1 MMHTIAPLD
10 MVLDGMDKM
19 EHTSVDIVMHGIS
32 MQVQPISATQASIV
46 RLISGNPQDY
56 LNPSYSPGRVI
67 EFKPVI

>member
-1 MMHTIAPLD
+1 MIHTIAPLD
-10 MVLDGMDKM
+10 MVLEGMDKM
-19 EHTSVDIVMHGIS
+19 EATSVDIVLNGIT
-32 MQVQPISATQASIV
+32 MQVQPVNATQATIV